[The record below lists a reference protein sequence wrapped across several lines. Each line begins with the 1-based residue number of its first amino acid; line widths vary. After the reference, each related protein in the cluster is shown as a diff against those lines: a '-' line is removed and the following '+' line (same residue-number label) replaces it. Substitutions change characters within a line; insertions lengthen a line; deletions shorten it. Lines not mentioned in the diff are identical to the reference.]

1 MYLSMYPEVSSEGV
15 LLIPLWF
22 ISNTGKEKEKLDYF
36 YTVLAREDKTIEIA
50 VPFPAPEKGDN
61 RGLSP
66 FHPRIIIVIGECPLL
81 SPEANFLFVPF
92 KAFPFPE
99 NHWSVWKTSPR
110 PRPLLPGRGQGRGP
124 LHSMYSRSLIF
135 TISSTWHDLHL
146 QQLLLC
152 SLQ

>member
-22 ISNTGKEKEKLDYF
+22 ISNTGKEKEKLDYL

-66 FHPRIIIVIGECPLL
+66 FHPRIIIIIRECPLL
-81 SPEANFLFVPF
+81 PPV
-92 KAFPFPE
+92 
-99 NHWSVWKTSPR
+99 
-110 PRPLLPGRGQGRGP
+110 
-124 LHSMYSRSLIF
+124 
-135 TISSTWHDLHL
+135 
-146 QQLLLC
+146 
-152 SLQ
+152 